1 MPACAPA
8 SRTGLHLGVDTGL
21 ALGAYRSA
29 ISQFQSLS
37 GGQGNF
43 RMASLGA
50 RPARPTCVAAV
61 RGAGCHRALRDSF
74 LSGGQS
80 WVLRRSVAARSQL
93 QRRRSPPPTV
103 AGEPVWRG
111 DKDVLKEDRLKLF
124 RTVSGD
130 QNGSLLSSTR
140 CLLVA
145 CCDGNSLAGCPAAH
159 PPTLASINFPP
170 FRPCTAARCT
180 TSRPGPRT
188 AAPSATCGTSWV
200 GTAVTRAGSQA
211 GVHEGW
217 TASTCLPFTGCSA
230 PYLPCPLAPLTTL
243 PTPAVPA
250 GLFRSRIVSGLRV
263 PLLLIALESTLVC
276 AYEAA
281 RNAQLLPAMFRSIQ
295 IRAPMLFS

>member
-1 MPACAPA
+1 MPACTPA
-8 SRTGLHLGVDTGL
+8 SQTGLHLGVDTGL

-130 QNGSLLSSTR
+130 QNGSLLNSTR
-140 CLLVA
+140 CLFVA
-145 CCDGNSLAGCPAAH
+145 CCDGNSVAGCPAAH

-200 GTAVTRAGSQA
+200 GTAVTRAGTR
-211 GVHEGW
+211 GLD
-217 TASTCLPFTGCSA
+217 CLPLSALYGLQCTLPALPPSA
-230 PYLPCPLAPLTTL
+230 PHCAAHARRPCRPVPLAHRVG
-243 PTPAVPA
+243 AACAAAADSA
-250 GLFRSRIVSGLRV
+250 GIDPGVRLRGG
-263 PLLLIALESTLVC
+263 A
-276 AYEAA
+276 
-281 RNAQLLPAMFRSIQ
+281 
-295 IRAPMLFS
+295 